1 MRAFIYQIGLNWKL
15 NLRSKELLV
24 HYYVVPLVFYLFI
37 GGVFISIL
45 PDANKT
51 IIQVMSV
58 FAITMGGVL
67 GSPYPLVEFY
77 HSDIKKA
84 YQVGKI
90 PLWTI
95 AASNFISGIMH
106 LFVMS
111 LIILISA
118 PIIFK
123 AQIPENIFI
132 YLLGAILFIIV
143 SLSIGMVFGVF
154 FKSAAKMGM
163 ATQLVFLPS
172 IMLSGIMLPGA
183 LLPNVLQVIG
193 RILPATWGFELMCT
207 NDFLW
212 LNVAVQLII
221 FMIMLIVASFKIKQ
235 IRKED

>member
-1 MRAFIYQIGLNWKL
+1 
-15 NLRSKELLV
+15 
-24 HYYVVPLVFYLFI
+24 
-37 GGVFISIL
+37 
-45 PDANKT
+45 
-51 IIQVMSV
+51 
-58 FAITMGGVL
+58 
-67 GSPYPLVEFY
+67 
-77 HSDIKKA
+77 
-84 YQVGKI
+84 
-90 PLWTI
+90 
-95 AASNFISGIMH
+95 MH

-132 YLLGAILFIIV
+132 YLLGVILFIIV

-172 IMLSGIMLPGA
+172 IMLSGIMFPVA
-183 LLPNVLQVIG
+183 MLPNVLQVIG

-221 FMIMLIVASFKIKQ
+221 FMIMLIVASFKVKQ

>member
-1 MRAFIYQIGLNWKL
+1 MRVFIYQIGLNWKL

-132 YLLGAILFIIV
+132 YLLGVILFIIV

-163 ATQLVFLPS
+163 ATQLVFYRRS
-172 IMLSGIMLPGA
+172 CY
-183 LLPNVLQVIG
+183 Q
-193 RILPATWGFELMCT
+193 E
-207 NDFLW
+207 
-212 LNVAVQLII
+212 
-221 FMIMLIVASFKIKQ
+221 
-235 IRKED
+235 

>member
-1 MRAFIYQIGLNWKL
+1 
-15 NLRSKELLV
+15 
-24 HYYVVPLVFYLFI
+24 
-37 GGVFISIL
+37 
-45 PDANKT
+45 
-51 IIQVMSV
+51 MSV

-143 SLSIGMVFGVF
+143 SLSIGMVF
-154 FKSAAKMGM
+154 
-163 ATQLVFLPS
+163 LPS
-172 IMLSGIMLPGA
+172 IMLSGIMFPVA
-183 LLPNVLQVIG
+183 MLPNVLQVIG